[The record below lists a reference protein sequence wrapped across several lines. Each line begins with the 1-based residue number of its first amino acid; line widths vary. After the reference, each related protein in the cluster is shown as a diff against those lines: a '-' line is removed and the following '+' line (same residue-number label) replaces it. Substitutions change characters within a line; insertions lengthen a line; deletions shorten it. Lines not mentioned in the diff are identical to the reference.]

1 MASWSRVCER
11 EADTRERQIIIC
23 LGKIIL
29 DIIIIN
35 NHISARLQVLK
46 MLIFI
51 NNLKGLF
58 VF

>member
-1 MASWSRVCER
+1 MASWSSVCER
-11 EADTRERQIIIC
+11 EGDKRERQIIIC

>member
-11 EADTRERQIIIC
+11 EGDTRERQIIIC

-46 MLIFI
+46 MLIKVYFKL
-51 NNLKGLF
+51 NT
-58 VF
+58 V